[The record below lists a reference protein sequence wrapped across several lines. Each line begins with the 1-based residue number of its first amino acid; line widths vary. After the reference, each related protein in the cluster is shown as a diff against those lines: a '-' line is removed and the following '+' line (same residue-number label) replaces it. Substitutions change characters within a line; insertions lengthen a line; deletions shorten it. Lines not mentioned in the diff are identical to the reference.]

1 MSAVSSPPAMPAGTA
16 RPRGRLRALIKRGLR
31 SVLIALAA
39 LSLLGAIYEAFAE
52 RADRRA
58 YPAPG
63 QMVDVGGRNIHMLI
77 SGAATGSPT
86 IILEAG
92 VPGPYVVVGHSYGGL
107 VVRAFAD
114 LYPDDVVG
122 MALVGASHPDQWA
135 EVPIPGAATLSGLFN
150 RAQGA
155 LAGIG
160 VVRLLGW
167 NQILS
172 AGLPAQQ
179 AGELEAALARP
190 DAANLAG
197 YADLLNAQ
205 QAELAALS
213 SNSLRL
219 VVDGATHESLVN
231 EAGYARVV
239 ADGILRVVEA
249 AETGEPLPGG

>member
-1 MSAVSSPPAMPAGTA
+1 MSAVSSPAAMPAGTA

-31 SVLIALAA
+31 AVLIALAA
-39 LSLLGAIYEAFAE
+39 LSILGAIYEAFAE

-122 MALVGASHPDQWA
+122 MAPVGASHPDQWA
-135 EVPIPGAATLSGLFN
+135 RIPESNGGRTVAVGNQITGI
-150 RAQGA
+150 
-155 LAGIG
+155 LARLG
-160 VVRLLGW
+160 VVRLFD
-167 NQILS
+167 LS
-172 AGLPAQQ
+172 ASLAAGLPERQ
-179 AGELEAALARP
+179 A
-190 DAANLAG
+190 
-197 YADLLNAQ
+197 
-205 QAELAALS
+205 
-213 SNSLRL
+213 
-219 VVDGATHESLVN
+219 
-231 EAGYARVV
+231 
-239 ADGILRVVEA
+239 
-249 AETGEPLPGG
+249 